1 MVDYKHLV
9 EDSIAGMFFIHNEAL
24 TFVNNAFTS
33 LFGYASVEDF
43 YANHRSLQDL
53 MPLESYR
60 TLFRQKKQ
68 VGSGKKQAQ
77 DRYMIE
83 CYHRGGHSIYVEV
96 FAKMNRQDDE
106 VTIYGTM
113 IDVSDS
119 IHMQR
124 ELHMSEQKYRS
135 LFEYNTNLIY
145 SFDLDG
151 HFDSMNPAVTDTL
164 GYSFDELI
172 HMNFEKFIHPDD
184 LTMTLQNFNEAKTY
198 GRHCSYEA
206 RVIHRS
212 GQIRHTHIINI
223 PIYIDG
229 QITGVYGIA
238 RDITELKNYIEQIE
252 RLAYYDYLTGLPNR
266 RYFEQKNAEY
276 YSERRTATL
285 ALIDLDGFKTIND
298 TLGHDIGDELLKE
311 FSHLLL
317 RVCSSSDLFVSRI
330 GGDEFA
336 VIAPDDA
343 GYPSILRVAE
353 ELLEQLLKP
362 LHVNE
367 FELYIAASVG
377 ICSSIGQETA
387 PMQLFKHAD
396 IALYN
401 AKAAGKRKISIYSH
415 LNDEVTL
422 KRFTLVRDIQ
432 QAIAGKQFY
441 LEYQPRYDIKN
452 QRVTCVEAL
461 LRWKHPSW
469 GIVPPGEFIP
479 IAEESGLIVELG
491 KWALQTACREIKPLA
506 EAWDFNLSVNVSVVQ
521 IMNQEFV
528 ATIKQILEAERFDP
542 RRLELEITE
551 SALYNSEEK
560 MRYFL
565 DELKGLGI
573 QVSLD
578 DFGAGYSSLS
588 FIQKYAI
595 DTVKLDKTFVN
606 TLTVNDRNAKIFSS
620 IVSLLKSLE
629 TNVVAEGIETI
640 EHYHFLTKNECDE
653 AQGYLFSRPIPVH
666 QLIEMVVELPHICRI
681 SSAYRPASEQ

>member
-24 TFVNNAFTS
+24 TFVNNAFIS
-33 LFGYASVEDF
+33 IFGYASVEDF
-43 YANHRSLQDL
+43 YDNHRTLQDL
-53 MPLESYR
+53 MPLESYL
-60 TLFRQKKQ
+60 TLFQQKKQ
-68 VGSGKKQAQ
+68 VGSGEKQAHN
-77 DRYMIE
+77 RYVIE
-83 CYHRGGHSIYVEV
+83 CYHRNGHSIYVEV
-96 FAKMNRQDDE
+96 FAKMNRQDQE

-119 IHMQR
+119 IHMQQ
-124 ELHMSEQKYRS
+124 ELYMSEQKYRS

-151 HFDSMNPAVTDTL
+151 HFDSMNPAVTETL

-172 HMNFEKFIHPDD
+172 YMNFEKFIHPDD
-184 LTMTLQNFNEAKTY
+184 LAMTLQNFNEAKTY
-198 GRHCSYEA
+198 GHHRSYEA
-206 RVIHRS
+206 RIIHKS

-223 PIYIDG
+223 PIYIDR

-252 RLAYYDYLTGLPNR
+252 RLANYDYLTGLPNR

-276 YSERRTATL
+276 YNERQPATL

-311 FSHLLL
+311 FSRLLL
-317 RVCSSSDLFVSRI
+317 RVCSSTDLFVSRI

-353 ELLEQLLKP
+353 ELLERLLKP
-362 LHVNE
+362 LHVHE
-367 FELYIAASVG
+367 FELYIAASIG
-377 ICSSIGQETA
+377 ICSSSGQETA

-401 AKAAGKRKISIYSH
+401 AKATGKRKISIYSH

-432 QAIAGKQFY
+432 QAIAGRQFY

-461 LRWKHPSW
+461 LRWRHPSW

-506 EAWDFNLSVNVSVVQ
+506 DALNFNLSVNVSVVQ

-528 ATIKQILEAERFDP
+528 ATIKQILDSEQFDP

-560 MRYFL
+560 MKYFL
-565 DELKGLGI
+565 DELKDLQI

-606 TLTVNDRNAKIFSS
+606 TLTANDRNAKIFSS

-640 EHYHFLTKNECDE
+640 EHFHFLAKNECDE
-653 AQGYLFSRPIPVH
+653 AQGYLFSRPIPIR
-666 QLIEMVVELPHICRI
+666 QLIEMMLELPDVCKIPPLNRLGV
-681 SSAYRPASEQ
+681 EE